1 MRHNLL
7 SIVAALLITACSSSS
22 GSPGTG
28 GNGGTAGSGGA
39 GGDGGGGAGGA
50 PLAYPLLDCDP
61 LVPDFCGYPFPSNV
75 YTVADDAMPTGR
87 RVSLG
92 DQLMRGENEGEP
104 WSKSDGFSA
113 GTPILT
119 FLPGLSGDELAGEED
134 IDASLASDSPTIIF
148 NAETGELVPHFAE
161 IDVRAETVAQRS
173 LVMRPVVRLQDGVRY
188 IVAARNLSNEDGNLI
203 EPSAVFAALRDGTS
217 SEEESVEER
226 RALYEDIFEKLG
238 DASWSRDD
246 IQIAWDFTTA
256 SDQNNTQWLLHMRD
270 EALQIVED
278 DGGIEYRIVSVDPDY
293 QTDNIAFRI
302 EGEYRVPLYTNQPET
317 GALLNF
323 GDDGMPE
330 VNAETPWAWV
340 PFLLLIP
347 NSASSE
353 DPAAIVEYGHGLFG
367 AKEEPTYGSQ
377 RHQLSFMNEYNYT
390 YASADLWGMSE
401 PDQTTVGALLLTGQL
416 STLQTMFDRLHQG
429 FLNYVLLLRM
439 MKTSFAADETY
450 GQYIKA
456 DEAYYYGISQGGIMG
471 GVTLALTPDVERG
484 ALGVMGQPYSLLLFR
499 AIGFQI
505 FLDIINEN
513 FTDKREHQLFVAALQ
528 MLWDRVE
535 PSGYTHHVTEDP
547 LPGTNAKEVLMRAA
561 IADHQVTNLA
571 AHVMARTMKTAHL
584 NTGQRDIWALNQVG
598 STAAGESLYAEY
610 DFGLPKVPLCNVPMT
625 LCEDPHELVRRRT
638 ASREQ
643 LDEFLRN
650 GTGTNH
656 CDPEDGDEP
665 VTALGICSYPTLSG
679 CTDETDEDSQALCM
693 PAPAP

>member
-1 MRHNLL
+1 
-7 SIVAALLITACSSSS
+7 
-22 GSPGTG
+22 
-28 GNGGTAGSGGA
+28 
-39 GGDGGGGAGGA
+39 
-50 PLAYPLLDCDP
+50 
-61 LVPDFCGYPFPSNV
+61 
-75 YTVADDAMPTGR
+75 
-87 RVSLG
+87 
-92 DQLMRGENEGEP
+92 MRGENEGEP

-278 DGGIEYRIVSVDPDY
+278 DGGIEYRIVSVDPNY

-330 VNAETPWAWV
+330 VNTETPWAWV

-347 NSASSE
+347 NSASTPITGGVKRAPDSRMTSPRSTSS
-353 DPAAIVEYGHGLFG
+353 PAWRRWSPGRAARSTSIWSPSNRQYSTMTTPPVLRGMP
-367 AKEEPTYGSQ
+367 EPV
-377 RHQLSFMNEYNYT
+377 N
-390 YASADLWGMSE
+390 
-401 PDQTTVGALLLTGQL
+401 
-416 STLQTMFDRLHQG
+416 TLIAVPG
-429 FLNYVLLLRM
+429 FRPGRRELP
-439 MKTSFAADETY
+439 A
-450 GQYIKA
+450 
-456 DEAYYYGISQGGIMG
+456 GISSMSFRRDGLSSVAV
-471 GVTLALTPDVERG
+471 VTSSMRT
-484 ALGVMGQPYSLLLFR
+484 
-499 AIGFQI
+499 AI
-505 FLDIINEN
+505 
-513 FTDKREHQLFVAALQ
+513 
-528 MLWDRVE
+528 
-535 PSGYTHHVTEDP
+535 PS
-547 LPGTNAKEVLMRAA
+547 
-561 IADHQVTNLA
+561 IAD
-571 AHVMARTMKTAHL
+571 
-584 NTGQRDIWALNQVG
+584 W
-598 STAAGESLYAEY
+598 S
-610 DFGLPKVPLCNVPMT
+610 
-625 LCEDPHELVRRRT
+625 
-638 ASREQ
+638 
-643 LDEFLRN
+643 
-650 GTGTNH
+650 
-656 CDPEDGDEP
+656 
-665 VTALGICSYPTLSG
+665 
-679 CTDETDEDSQALCM
+679 
-693 PAPAP
+693 